1 MTAHLDQL
9 RARSDALAD
18 KLGDDDALE
27 VNRAILAIEPGHVVA
42 TNRLGAGLMKAGRA
56 KEALEVYEAGLQVH
70 PGNAIMRDRTRQAR
84 HAAALPDPPPARAT
98 GGRRKG
104 TASAGP
110 TAWIKAVHYDG
121 DGWTVEPGAEHWIS
135 DPGQVDGNG
144 RRVYTANGAPWGE
157 PSWKVGDRVGL
168 YFGGTYKVPVLV
180 EIASPPR
187 FDPAFVERETGALED
202 AERWPWVTPVR
213 GINAVSVEDAPTLA
227 DLGVDNR
234 SMGRRS
240 RKKLDGEQRDRLMRL
255 LGP

>member
-144 RRVYTANGAPWGE
+144 R
-157 PSWKVGDRVGL
+157 
-168 YFGGTYKVPVLV
+168 
-180 EIASPPR
+180 
-187 FDPAFVERETGALED
+187 
-202 AERWPWVTPVR
+202 
-213 GINAVSVEDAPTLA
+213 
-227 DLGVDNR
+227 
-234 SMGRRS
+234 
-240 RKKLDGEQRDRLMRL
+240 
-255 LGP
+255 